1 MGQTNTRERARAIR
15 ATIREEEVR
24 LRQRYRWLQ
33 YQDLLGL
40 VCFVGSLAAILMVAA
55 LYLRGRLSGWGTIP
69 ILALLLSI
77 LHELEH
83 DLIHDQYFR
92 RHRWVQNGMYFV
104 IWFLKQGLNPWYRR
118 DVHLKHHRH
127 SGQQVDIEERL
138 IGLGL
143 PFGFMR
149 IFVALHPLGSLFL
162 FDRIKQESKDFQ
174 PLKLFFLSLPTYGP
188 FLLLTYAALLYGI
201 PGLLLGDPYLILPE
215 WGWPVV
221 RDLSILVLLPN
232 TLRQFCLVLM
242 STYSHY
248 YEDIPNEVYFQN
260 QILRSWYFWPLQLFC
275 FNFGATHI
283 IHHYVINQPFYLRQ
297 MVARAAHAAMAA
309 HGVRVN
315 DLGTV
320 ARANRWGSEEIS

>member
-1 MGQTNTRERARAIR
+1 MGQLNTRERARAIR
-15 ATIREEEVR
+15 ATIREEEQR
-24 LRQRYRWLQ
+24 LRQRYAWLQ

-40 VCFVGSLAAILMVAA
+40 VCFVCSIAAIVAVAA

-69 ILALLLSI
+69 VLALLLSV
-77 LHELEH
+77 LHEIEH

-92 RHRWVQNGMYFV
+92 RHRWVQNGMYSV

-118 DVHLKHHRH
+118 DVHLKHHRF
-127 SGQQVDIEERL
+127 SGQPVDIEERL

-149 IFVALHPLGSLFL
+149 VFVAMHPLGSLFL
-162 FDRIKQESKDFQ
+162 FEKISKEAKDFQ
-174 PLKLFFLSLPTYGP
+174 PLRLFFLSLPTYGP

-201 PGLLLGDPYLILPE
+201 PGLFGDPFLILPE
-215 WGWPVV
+215 WGWPIV
-221 RDLSILVLLPN
+221 RDLSILILLPN

-248 YEDIPNEVYFQN
+248 YEDIPNEVYYQN
-260 QILRSWYFWPLQLFC
+260 QILRGWYLWPFQLFC
-275 FNFGATHI
+275 FNFGSTHI

-297 MVARAAHAAMAA
+297 MVARAAHAAMTQ

-320 ARANRWGSEEIS
+320 TRANRWGEKAS